1 MEKLAAVDMKYCSWS
16 AGIEDDGLDN
26 RDNIKK
32 MSHKE
37 KEGQEEQEKSRVEGM
52 KTTMEKRR

>member
-1 MEKLAAVDMKYCSWS
+1 
-16 AGIEDDGLDN
+16 LDN